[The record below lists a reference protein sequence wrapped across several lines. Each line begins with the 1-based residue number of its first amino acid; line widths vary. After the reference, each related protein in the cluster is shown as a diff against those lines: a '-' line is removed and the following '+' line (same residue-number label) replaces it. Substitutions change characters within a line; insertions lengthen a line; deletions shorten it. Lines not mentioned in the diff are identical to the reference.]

1 MESNNLF
8 SNSFDIESNAP
19 LADKLRPKNLD
30 DFFGQELIL
39 GPNSLLRNAI
49 LNDKVGNIILSGP
62 PGVGK
67 TTLIEVISS
76 NTRSSLVKLNAVL
89 SSIKELRNEIA
100 NAKERLLRT
109 NRKTILFID
118 EVHRFNSVQQDALL
132 PSIEN
137 GTITFIG
144 ATTEN
149 PFFAVNKALISR
161 ARIFSLLPLNE
172 DDLIKIIEKVI
183 NYYSSLKESKQIEI
197 TEDAKNHL
205 IKFSGG
211 DARNLINALEL
222 AVSITKENKYKEI
235 TIDLSVAEDA
245 IQKKNIVYDKNGQN
259 HFDVISAFIKSI
271 RGSDPDAT
279 LYWLANMVEAGEDP
293 NFIFRRLLIA
303 ACEDIGLADPNA
315 IVVVQSCCDAFDRVG
330 FPEGLF
336 FLSQASLYLAIAPK
350 SNSTKSIFKAIEAIK
365 STNFLMVPDHLKNN
379 ALNYLNPHNHKGSEL
394 EQEYLPNNLK
404 GLKFW
409 RPKDSGW
416 EKNKYEDLRKRRK
429 NLDDC

>member
-1 MESNNLF
+1 MESDNLF
-8 SNSFDIESNAP
+8 SNTFHIKSNAP
-19 LADKLRPKNLD
+19 LADKLRPKKLD
-30 DFFGQELIL
+30 DFFGQESIL
-39 GPNSLLRNAI
+39 GNNSLLRNAI
-49 LNDKVGNIILSGP
+49 LNDKVGNIIFSGP

-67 TTLIEVISS
+67 TTLIEIISA
-76 NTRSSLVKLNAVL
+76 NTRSSLIKLNAVL

-100 NAKERLLRT
+100 TAKERLLST

-118 EVHRFNSVQQDALL
+118 EVHRFTAVQQDALL

-137 GTITFIG
+137 GTITLIG

-161 ARIFSLLPLNE
+161 ARIFLLHPLNK
-172 DDLIKIIEKVI
+172 DDLKKIIEKVI
-183 NYYSSLKESKQIEI
+183 KYYACLQESKTIEI
-197 TEDAKNHL
+197 TEDAINHL

-222 AVSITKENKYKEI
+222 GITITKENKSNVI
-235 TIDLSVAEDA
+235 TIDLPIAEDA

-303 ACEDIGLADPNA
+303 ASEDIGLADPNA

-336 FLSQASLYLAIAPK
+336 FLSQASLYLAISPK
-350 SNSTKSIFKAIEAIK
+350 SNSTKSIFRAVEAIN
-365 STNFLMVPDHLKNN
+365 SNNVSLVPSHLKNN
-379 ALNYLNPHNHKGSEL
+379 ASNYLNPHNYQGDSLK
-394 EQEYLPNNLK
+394 QEYLPTFLK
-404 GLKFW
+404 GIKFW
-409 RPKDSGW
+409 KPKDFGW
-416 EKNKYEDLRKRRK
+416 EKNKSKDIL
-429 NLDDC
+429 

>member
-1 MESNNLF
+1 MESDNLF
-8 SNSFDIESNAP
+8 SNIYQTKSNAP

-30 DFFGQELIL
+30 EFFGQESIL
-39 GPNSLLRNAI
+39 GNNSLLRNAI
-49 LNDKVGNIILSGP
+49 LNDKVGNIIFFGP

-67 TTLIEVISS
+67 TTLIEIISS
-76 NTRSSLVKLNAVL
+76 YTRSSLIKLNAVL
-89 SSIKELRNEIA
+89 SSIKELRTEIT
-100 NAKERLLRT
+100 NAKERLLSS

-161 ARIFSLLPLNE
+161 ARIFSLLPLNKN
-172 DDLIKIIEKVI
+172 DLKKIIEKVI
-183 NYYSSLKESKQIEI
+183 KYYSCLQDSKTIEI
-197 TEDAKNHL
+197 TEEAINHL
-205 IKFSGG
+205 VKFSGG

-222 AVSITKENKYKEI
+222 GINITKENKDKLVV
-235 TIDLSVAEDA
+235 IDLQIAEDS

-293 NFIFRRLLIA
+293 NFIFRRLLISA
-303 ACEDIGLADPNA
+303 SEDIGLSDPNA

-336 FLSQASLYLAIAPK
+336 FLSQASLYLAISPK
-350 SNSTKSIFKAIEAIK
+350 SNSTKSIFKAIEAFK
-365 STNFLMVPDHLKNN
+365 STNVSSVPNHLKNN
-379 ALNYLNPHNHKGSEL
+379 ASNYLNPHNAQSNWL
-394 EQEYLPNNLK
+394 QQEYLPTDLR
-404 GLKFW
+404 GIKFW
-409 RPKDSGW
+409 EPKDSGW
-416 EKNKYEDLRKRRK
+416 EKNKYEELRKKRK
-429 NLDDC
+429 S

>member
-1 MESNNLF
+1 MELNNLF
-8 SNSFDIESNAP
+8 SNTYQLQSNAP
-19 LADKLRPKNLD
+19 LADKLRPQNLD
-30 DFFGQELIL
+30 DFFGQESIL
-39 GPNSLLRNAI
+39 GNNSLLRNAI
-49 LNDKVGNIILSGP
+49 LDDKVGNIIFSGP

-67 TTLIEVISS
+67 TTLIEIISS
-76 NTRSSLVKLNAVL
+76 NTRSSLIKLNAVL

-100 NAKERLLRT
+100 NAKERLIST

-118 EVHRFNSVQQDALL
+118 EVHRFTAVQQDALL

-149 PFFAVNKALISR
+149 PSFVVNKALISR
-161 ARIFSLLPLNE
+161 ARIFTLLPLSE
-172 DDLIKIIEKVI
+172 YDLQKIVEKVI
-183 NYYSSLKESKQIEI
+183 NYYACLQDSKTIKI
-197 TEDAKNHL
+197 TQDAINHL

-222 AVSITKENKYKEI
+222 GISITKENKEKLI
-235 TIDLSVAEDA
+235 VIDLPIAEDS

-259 HFDVISAFIKSI
+259 HFDVTSAFIKSI

-293 NFIFRRLLIA
+293 NFIFRRLLIS

-315 IVVVQSCCDAFDRVG
+315 IVVVQSCCNAFDRVG
-330 FPEGLF
+330 FPEGLY

-350 SNSTKSIFKAIEAIK
+350 SNSTKSIFKAVEAIK
-365 STNFLMVPDHLKNN
+365 STKVSLVPSHLKNN
-379 ALNYLNPHNHKGSEL
+379 ADNYLNPHNYPGECMK
-394 EQEYLPNNLK
+394 QEYMPINLK

-409 RPKDSGW
+409 KPKSSGW
-416 EKNKYEDLRKRRK
+416 EKTQFEDLLKKREI
-429 NLDDC
+429 

>member
-1 MESNNLF
+1 MELDNLF
-8 SNSFDIESNAP
+8 GNTYQLQSNAP

-30 DFFGQELIL
+30 DFFGQESIL
-39 GPNSLLRNAI
+39 GNNSLLRNAI
-49 LNDKVGNIILSGP
+49 LDDKVGNIIFSGP

-67 TTLIEVISS
+67 TTLIEIISS
-76 NTRSSLVKLNAVL
+76 NTRSSLIKLNAVL

-100 NAKERLLRT
+100 NAKERLIST

-118 EVHRFNSVQQDALL
+118 EVHRFTAVQQDALL

-149 PFFAVNKALISR
+149 PSFVVNKALISR
-161 ARIFSLLPLNE
+161 ARIFTLLPLSE
-172 DDLIKIIEKVI
+172 YDLQKIVEKVI
-183 NYYSSLKESKQIEI
+183 NYYACLQDSKTIKI
-197 TEDAKNHL
+197 TQDAINHL

-222 AVSITKENKYKEI
+222 GISITKENKDKLI
-235 TIDLSVAEDA
+235 IIDLPIAEDS
-245 IQKKNIVYDKNGQN
+245 IQKKNILYDKNGQN
-259 HFDVISAFIKSI
+259 HFDVTSAFIKSI

-293 NFIFRRLLIA
+293 NFIFRRLLIS

-315 IVVVQSCCDAFDRVG
+315 IVVVQSCCNAFDRVG
-330 FPEGLF
+330 FPEGLY

-350 SNSTKSIFKAIEAIK
+350 SNSTKSIFKAVEAIK
-365 STNFLMVPDHLKNN
+365 STKVSLVPSHLKNN
-379 ALNYLNPHNHKGSEL
+379 ADNYLNPHNYPGECMK
-394 EQEYLPNNLK
+394 QEYMPINLK

-409 RPKDSGW
+409 KPKSSGW
-416 EKNKYEDLRKRRK
+416 EKNQFEDLLKKREI
-429 NLDDC
+429 

>member
-1 MESNNLF
+1 MESDNLF
-8 SNSFDIESNAP
+8 SNTHQIKSNAP

-30 DFFGQELIL
+30 DFYGQESIL
-39 GPNSLLRNAI
+39 GNNSLLRNAI
-49 LNDKVGNIILSGP
+49 LEDKVGNAIFSGP
-62 PGVGK
+62 PGIGK
-67 TTLIEVISS
+67 TTLIEIISS
-76 NTRSSLVKLNAVL
+76 NTRSTLVKLNAVL
-89 SSIKELRNEIA
+89 SSIKELRNEISS
-100 NAKERLLRT
+100 AKERLIST

-118 EVHRFNSVQQDALL
+118 EVHRFTAVQQDALL

-161 ARIFSLLPLNE
+161 ARVFSLLPLSEN
-172 DDLIKIIEKVI
+172 DLQKIIEKVI
-183 NYYSSLKESKQIEI
+183 NYYACLQDSKTIKI
-197 TEDAKNHL
+197 TQEAITHL
-205 IKFSGG
+205 TKFSGG
-211 DARNLINALEL
+211 DARNLINALEFGI
-222 AVSITKENKYKEI
+222 SITKENKDKLI
-235 TIDLSVAEDA
+235 VIDLQIAEDS

-293 NFIFRRLLIA
+293 NFIFRRLLIS

-336 FLSQASLYLAIAPK
+336 LLSQASLYLSIAPK
-350 SNSTKSIFKAIEAIK
+350 SNSVKSIFKALEAIK
-365 STNFLMVPDHLKNN
+365 STNLSLVPNHLKNN
-379 ALNYLNPHNHKGSEL
+379 ANSYLNPHNYSGEWVK
-394 EQEYLPNNLK
+394 QEYLPIDLK

-409 RPKDSGW
+409 KPKDTGW
-416 EKNKYEDLRKRRK
+416 EKNKFEDLLKKRKS
-429 NLDDC
+429 

>member
-1 MESNNLF
+1 MESDNLF
-8 SNSFDIESNAP
+8 SNFRDAYQMQSNAP

-30 DFFGQELIL
+30 DFVGQESIL
-39 GPNSLLRNAI
+39 GNNSLLRSAI
-49 LNDKVGNIILSGP
+49 LTDKVGNIIFSGP

-67 TTLIEVISS
+67 TTLIEIISS
-76 NTRSSLVKLNAVL
+76 NTRSSLIKLNAVL
-89 SSIKELRNEIA
+89 SSIKELRAEIA
-100 NAKERLLRT
+100 NAKERLLST

-118 EVHRFNSVQQDALL
+118 EVHRFTSVQQDALL

-161 ARIFSLLPLNE
+161 ARIFSLLPLNKN
-172 DDLIKIIEKVI
+172 DLKKIIEKVV
-183 NYYSSLKESKQIEI
+183 NYYACLKDSKAIEI
-197 TEDAKNHL
+197 TEEAINHL

-222 AVSITKENKYKEI
+222 GISTTKENKDKLVV
-235 TIDLSVAEDA
+235 IDLPIAEDS

-259 HFDVISAFIKSI
+259 HFDVVSAFIKSI

-303 ACEDIGLADPNA
+303 ASEDIGLADPNA
-315 IVVVQSCCDAFDRVG
+315 IVVVQSCCAAFDRVG

-336 FLSQASLYLAIAPK
+336 FLSQASLYLAISPK
-350 SNSTKSIFKAIEAIK
+350 SNSTKSIFKAVESINNLNV
-365 STNFLMVPDHLKNN
+365 SLVPNHLKNN
-379 ALNYLNPHNHKGSEL
+379 ASNYINPHNYQGNRL
-394 EQEYLPNNLK
+394 QQEYLPDDLK
-404 GLKFW
+404 GIKYW
-409 RPKDSGW
+409 EPKSYGW
-416 EKNKYEDLRKRRK
+416 ENKKYEDLRKKRK
-429 NLDDC
+429 N